1 MSRVRYRRGGSQSRF
16 GVFLSLLAVLLLMLA
31 VSAKGITLTAMKNKM
46 QERIDALEA
55 QIAEQ
60 EARSEEI
67 AEYEKYTKTRG
78 YIEEIA
84 KSRLGLV
91 YPGEIIFKAEE

>member
-1 MSRVRYRRGGSQSRF
+1 MSRARYKRSGTQSLF
-16 GVFLSLLAVLLLMLA
+16 GVFLVILVIGLLMVT
-31 VSAKGITLTAMKNKM
+31 VSFRGVSLMEKRDAL
-46 QERIDALEA
+46 QSRIDTLEA

-60 EARSEEI
+60 EERSEQIEQ
-67 AEYEKYTKTRG
+67 YDKYTKTRG

-91 YPGEIIFKAEE
+91 YPGEIIFKAED